1 MDNKDN
7 ISTLYGALKSKGYED
22 IGNEDQFREWL
33 NVPDNVNT
41 LYSKLQENKFDDIG
55 TQDEFSSWIG
65 ISSPSANVSAAS
77 LPVSAETNSRLEM
90 DPAMQRARKRMDS
103 ELVPEINVMDNDK
116 MATVPLVREES
127 FVAGNARPIDTDRAM
142 EEILV
147 DSRITKQGELQLP
160 KDSENNIIT
169 NYQNRF
175 LQTSEGKRIVEE
187 FETKR
192 KELSERAMNAYLQSE
207 EYKNLASRYS
217 GEDLDKKAN
226 EDFERRYGT
235 VIAQELQPLYERM
248 NQSMLGRYKDGIEEE
263 LKNLGKENA
272 AKQVE
277 SLSSD
282 VSNMLQGRR
291 EALKRY
297 SGSGNNAMNALM
309 GSRRYSQDTQQE
321 RGEIATLE
329 AARNFLQES
338 QDIIN
343 EAREKGS
350 SGALFRGLRDATFD
364 VDTWTMGLSDMAH
377 GYRLKEAAD
386 KADKGETLT
395 VDEQKLLEAAAV
407 NMAVHAYYSSDLS
420 RMYKAGQTTG
430 YSIPFMLEFAINP
443 VSGSGNAIAKG
454 ILKYGMKKFGRSAG
468 ASTLNNFGKMLTS
481 GVGRTAGRL
490 IGDATAAAAMTGTSG
505 LGRVSSG
512 MLERMNGT
520 INFDV
525 NEEGRLIYNG
535 REEQKGMG
543 EALAKSAAS
552 NFLENQ
558 SEMVFNAFKGMGD
571 AVYDT
576 LDKVLPN
583 GIRDF
588 FSAVG
593 SSEIGKLYKALKNN
607 PTFMEAAK
615 RTQFHGFV
623 GEYMEEVYN
632 NFANVPLGEMTMDEV
647 LDLDNNIDTALGLAP
662 TSVMFGLLGMGGMAR
677 ERYNTRKTMEKAFG
691 KLTPDQKKRLEELQ
705 QMSSKKG
712 NEDIREFIKATIADE
727 SLTQEQKRDEIEYAF
742 NIAKGN
748 AIEDLTV
755 VETEDNIEKA
765 TAYIEE
771 NSDRK
776 EGMYKE
782 ASRRVFNVDT
792 GNFDLQPGCI
802 VGEMGGQPI
811 WRAEGSTE
819 NIPLTWDDID
829 KDTMQQMPVD
839 EVVSLNA
846 EMIRDEAKAQAE
858 RETMFSPD
866 IPEPA
871 IGTSFLNSNGQ
882 QVQIVQQNPDGGWI
896 GMAAVIDEKGQPETD
911 KNGQPV
917 MRTFPVMDDEYYA
930 AMQARIDTQEGVKK
944 MLSDG
949 RTAVAT
955 STNGEEVSFD
965 ILDNTGGLVDSGVMP
980 FEEFDKLDNYIESPE
995 VELTDEGIPTI
1006 DIMSEKRG
1014 KNAVSSPTEYNRM
1027 SDSRALVGRK
1037 LDSQE
1042 ANNLI
1047 TAMQDSAD
1055 TAPELELT
1063 PENWTAEFGEDGIVD
1078 TPIGQVKM
1086 GENQLAKMFLKKRG
1100 NEFGMIKP
1108 TLTNPDLIIEE
1119 ESEGVNEEVERAT
1132 TLLFAKTFLRNGK
1145 KIRIFTSV
1153 TVQRDGMEV
1162 VVSNHILR
1170 DKQLTDR
1177 LERGK
1182 ILWNRFDFGSD
1193 SSGKNQGLVAPY
1205 TNNPSNV
1212 GHGSNPQSILP
1223 LSDNKD
1229 SGVSGEKQELS
1240 TNNIGD
1246 EAEIQE
1252 QKPDLQED
1260 IQPTG
1265 IPTDEKGNP
1274 LYYLAPIE
1282 VTLAD
1287 LNDGSLASEEV
1298 DSFISANKA
1307 EALKLLK
1314 RVSEKPPKIGTNKAK
1329 YLADKQAWQAK
1340 VEDAQKQSDY
1350 WNEVEAQMRL
1360 LRQQPG
1366 DTTAEEIKAMGEPMT
1381 GEELAAM
1388 MLGAGKLPLLHSE
1401 YKRETGFGNT
1411 DAKKMFGLFASKEKG
1426 GMTIE
1431 QAGEK
1436 LMLADL
1442 EAGTNFFDQNDPN
1455 AGRNAIIDVLSS
1467 ARTRGGLI
1475 DYIKSNREAMAERER
1490 QAEIE
1495 AEELAKEQWYQENYR
1510 MTPEEYELWNQ
1521 GELFTESN
1529 VISDEEYQEF
1539 MSNFVDEI
1547 LNEQGNDRR
1556 TSQESGS
1563 SFAESESND
1572 QERVS
1577 GVRESSS
1584 PVLQGEE
1591 FVSTGTT
1598 GRIEEESGQ
1607 VDANSSAEHDAL
1619 QSSSS
1624 GRELISSSRSH
1635 KSVSDY
1641 VPSRIEGESLLDY
1654 ANRVN
1659 DAHALHTE
1667 ERKVD
1672 TNPTDAQKEAGNYRK
1687 GHIKVDGFN
1696 ITIENPRGSERS
1708 GVDAD
1713 GNTWSVTM
1721 NNTYGYIR
1729 GTEGVDGDHIDVF
1742 LGNSGNGV
1750 YVVDQM
1756 KEDGS
1761 FDEHKVMY
1769 GFDSLD
1775 EAREAYLSNYSPGWK
1790 GLGSIT
1796 GVSKETFKE
1805 WVESSHRKTKP
1816 FADYKIVRERTDVDS
1831 EGSAS
1836 NKQDNIRFREE
1847 SSMPQEEQEIIDR
1860 AKKNGTYL
1868 MAPNGKPS
1876 SLGESQW
1883 VQVRT
1888 KAFKKWFGDW
1898 EKTVRIEKL
1907 RDSKAV
1913 EITGE
1918 EYQGKYELN
1927 RNSSKTWIKENLRG
1941 EYINKDTGEKIEVRK
1956 DGAQKVTSHSM
1967 GSEAHLK
1974 SLFAIPQLIENA
1986 IFIDEITNE
1995 KNNGK
2000 YDSYRYYVCG
2010 LNIGG
2015 AEYTVKVTV
2024 GVKGAS
2030 KYYDH
2035 ALTEIEKG
2043 NLIDNIDALST
2054 TFDNNKDALSFHKD
2068 TKLLSILQTNS
2079 SKVVDENGEPLVVFH
2094 GTPLRRD
2101 QITSNRGWQKD
2112 GFTYISQ
2119 EAPFYTFKGGEY
2131 SGMIFTSVD
2140 AEKARSIA
2148 EKRAMSIL
2156 DDENGKEQWTDEGY
2170 VYDLFANIRKPF
2182 VSSSDYE
2189 PVLALFGNRI
2199 PTLSFIGG
2207 KGEMVSLDEAKSIL
2221 KSGNSWL
2228 VTETPQFVEKIKELG
2243 FDGVIGTD
2251 EGIKYIA
2258 CFGPNQLK
2266 DAYDNTGE
2274 FSSEN
2279 DDIRFREVREKD
2291 GSKSLVGLHNI
2302 SEEKL
2307 LKALK
2312 LGGFANPSAA
2322 VIDIDRQSHEGYGEI
2337 SLVLPSSMVAKSTG
2351 HNAGTFSGDAWTPT
2365 YPQIERQFTDEG
2377 SKRVYD
2383 DISKLPQ
2390 EMQPDVR
2397 SAWNN
2402 YMEGRDANALAYQ
2415 FLYEKGEAPELRKI
2429 EPVFS
2434 ENIRKKV
2441 RGADAI
2447 DDYDN
2452 RNAAI
2457 LEAYI
2462 DEKFDGDRAKF
2473 EEYIETRKRVLR
2485 KKIDEDPSQK
2495 GFTYRRAVENLKDIE
2510 VDGYEYS
2517 SVKRFY
2523 DEVMS
2528 DIRNSGGID
2537 TYQTVRD
2544 VQEKISQSAEL
2555 SKEYDE
2561 WKENL
2566 TDKYGIK
2573 EVLFKGYTP
2582 SGNRVYL
2589 PHTLENVSRLMR
2601 QQGLA
2606 GATGWGGSFSKFA
2619 AGLMKPVG
2627 TLNSIRKQ
2635 KGKLTTDHEDL
2646 EAFREKWE
2654 KVYFDLGLKLNPG
2667 ASAYDDTGLYRVEE
2681 IATRSNPKSFAKRE
2695 YGVELSDEDVRQ
2707 LEEMT
2712 EAIRNDYPAMYFET
2726 KFERPVYLNEFAAV
2740 VLPDNVNPKVIGAA
2754 RDAGLQI
2761 FSYESGDEVSRDEA
2775 VKKASKIDGVRF
2787 RDMRTYHGSGAYF
2800 DRFDTSH
2807 SGEGQGENMIGKGVY
2822 TTESKRIAKNYADVA
2837 RNKDADGKKHLYEV
2851 NIPKDNGRNY
2861 LDYDRMYNA
2870 KEREEVTERLHNA
2883 GIDISKSLEGYF
2895 HGREVSG
2902 MNLYRALSMNM
2913 PQGTD
2918 INEALSKAGYV
2929 GYKYSTRHDLGGK
2942 NKLFSK
2948 KSYVV
2953 FDEGNAIITGHEQ
2966 IVSEIEKLSDTLHSP
2981 VKVVRSMNELPEGM
2995 VRRAIEKGRNVKGW
3009 FDTRTGE
3016 VVIYLPNTTGEEDA
3030 KATFLHEI
3038 VGHKG
3043 LRALLGEK
3051 EYDQEMVKL
3060 YGQLPLDVRKS
3071 VAEAAVRDYGGNVAI
3086 AMDEYLAEQAEKDE
3100 TPSWWNK
3107 VVSGI
3112 RNFLRRMG
3120 IKVDLNANDVK
3131 YLLWRSRKALENGD
3145 ILEQAEDIAMR
3156 YKLGIG
3162 EHNNSLLHENYE
3174 NIRKEIEHLQQITGR
3189 NAYLARNEDELCF
3202 QMSVDGFSAK
3212 DIDYIRFLFE
3222 DARRKGKKSPGFFDN
3237 ETGKVYLCA
3246 DQINDRNKAR
3256 GYWFHEEGHA
3266 STLLNFSQTELE
3278 ALYDSIGENTIM
3290 ETVPSIYFEEKL
3302 SKSILADEYISYL
3315 MEEIASDEELFNSL
3329 LEGKVDEVLEEL
3341 EFPSIAVV
3349 PFISKNLKLILY
3361 GKEKKNNR
3369 ENRSGHGL
3377 RSLSSEKTGMEARGG
3392 TEEEGRIRFQTREN
3406 FEDEQRSEVI
3416 IKAVDEFATQYAGAG
3431 EVIVIRSKETIGKQ
3445 LESFGVSESEI
3456 AELEELME
3464 AGDVP
3469 ACYNPKTGIIVVLN
3483 TNVPVDRLNSYLW
3496 HENTHKALVELF
3508 GDNKHKAI
3516 EPVYQWLE
3524 SRQPESCKYVR
3535 SLYSETCDAVQKE
3548 ECVVRFFEE
3557 MFFNH
3562 GSMRLKDIIDN
3573 ANPVCKEFYSQIYDK
3588 IVYES
3593 KKESRSDGRS
3603 SSGLGS
3609 RYKKEWYESMVRNPI
3624 SSRESEKTGRGGTEE
3639 EGSIRFRTGE
3649 NGEDRPSDGTVES
3662 YEKALN
3668 KRGLTG
3674 FRAQEASQD
3683 SMLSLKILQ
3692 DIILAKDGGKIKSFE
3707 DAYKAENRMS
3717 SVSTREMEV
3726 YAKDYFRPV
3735 VEEVARIIR
3744 DEDTSYVDVTDY
3756 LIAKHGLERNVA
3768 LVERDAA
3775 AVADKTVKEKIDS
3788 AYKELKNY
3796 HISQDEYNKVV
3807 SQAHFERDNIYKDE
3821 LEKNQGKDY
3830 SGLTGLKELRTG
3842 EKSKDKDYIAFAE
3855 AIVSDFESKH
3865 NTDELWSH
3873 INNATNQSLR
3883 KTYESGLMSKEQY
3896 ESLLG
3901 RFEYYVPLRGWD
3913 ETMAD
3918 EVYEYMDK
3926 QRSPVNSVLKNA
3938 KGRISLADD
3947 PIAAI
3952 GNMAESTIL
3961 QGNRNLMKQNFLN
3974 FVINHPSDLAQVREL
3989 WYVKDNTTGEFVPS
4003 FPDISENASPEE
4015 IAYAVD
4021 EHEETM
4027 KHLEKDG
4034 LAKRG
4039 RNGLELKYKILPF
4052 QKSEHVVMVKRNGKD
4067 VVIYINADPRA
4078 AQAINGLT
4086 NPDVENNP
4094 ILKAVNRFNRML
4106 AANFTT
4112 RNPAFVISN
4121 LSRDMIFATSAVAVK
4136 ESPMYLARFST
4147 NIPIAIAAVFRGIR
4161 KKGGNSEADK
4171 YFQEFLDNGGETGYA
4186 QLTTVDKYKKM
4197 IQKDINRLTKTD
4209 YFGMIRNGIELLED
4223 FNRMAEDISRFTT
4236 YMTSRQEG
4244 RNILEAINDAK
4255 EITVNFNKKGAGYKS
4270 LNQFEKWYS
4279 AGNLVAYS
4287 TGVMKNL
4294 YLFFNVGVQSLF
4306 NFGRLHKKSVKKF
4319 GAMLGGF
4326 TSAGFMMPLINT
4338 WLMALGGDDKDGEDY
4353 YGNLSDWTRRNNL
4366 CLYIPGSHGHF
4377 VTIPLPIE
4385 LRAFFGLGDMAYQE
4399 TIGEGSKN
4407 GTEIAYDAINQLT
4420 ELLPLN
4426 PLGNN
4431 GDIVSTVMP
4440 DAIKPFWQVVK
4451 NEDYTGRPIYKSNSF
4466 NKTMP
4471 KWTKTYKGTSK
4482 QLIKLAEW
4490 SNELGGGDKYKTSSA
4505 IFDWNPAVIEHI
4517 LEGYFGGMATIFNQS
4532 GKTMM
4537 AGIESV
4543 IDGERSDDL
4552 IWRNTPV
4559 LSRFINDASD
4569 ERSGFRKF
4577 NESFYKYLDEYQE
4590 TEKLLHGYTKE
4601 VLTGNLDYLDKLVE
4615 LQKSKDYVK
4624 YSVFKNLNQ
4633 KVDKIRQ
4640 LEKKVGDGNNK
4651 DLRKQI
4657 NELKKKVVEEMEKV
4671 K

>member
-65 ISSPSANVSAAS
+65 ISSPSANVSTAQ

-147 DSRITKQGELQLP
+147 DSRIAKQGELQLP

-235 VIAQELQPLYERM
+235 VIARELQPLYERM

-309 GSRRYSQDTQQE
+309 GSRRYNHDTQQA

-364 VDTWTMGLSDMAH
+364 VDTWTLGLSDMAH

-512 MLERMNGT
+512 MLERMNGI

-571 AVYDT
+571 AVYGT

-593 SSEIGKLYKALKNN
+593 SSEIGKLYKSLKNN

-677 ERYNTRKTMEKAFG
+677 ERYNTRKAMEKAFG
-691 KLTPDQKKRLEELQ
+691 KLTPDQRKRLKELQ
-705 QMSSKKG
+705 QMSNKKG

-819 NIPLTWDDID
+819 NVPLTWDDID

-980 FEEFDKLDNYIESPE
+980 FEEFDKLDNYIERPE
-995 VELTDEGIPTI
+995 VELTDEGIPAS
-1006 DIMSEKRG
+1006 DIMPEKRG

-1042 ANNLI
+1042 ANDLI

-1063 PENWTAEFGEDGIVD
+1063 PENWIAEFGEDGVVD

-1298 DSFISANKA
+1298 DSFISANKT

-1366 DTTAEEIKAMGEPMT
+1366 DTTAEDIKAMGEPMT

-1411 DAKKMFGLFASKEKG
+1411 DAKRMFGLFASKEKG

-1431 QAGEK
+1431 QAGEQ

-1467 ARTRGGLI
+1467 ARTRSGLI
-1475 DYIKSNREAMAERER
+1475 DYIKNNREAMAERER

-1495 AEELAKEQWYQENYR
+1495 AEELAKEQWLQDITH
-1510 MTPEEYELWNQ
+1510 MTSEERDLWKQ
-1521 GELFTESN
+1521 GELLTESSVVPN
-1529 VISDEEYQEF
+1529 DGIIEF
-1539 MSNFVDEI
+1539 YNTFVDDI
-1547 LNEQGNDRR
+1547 LNEEAYDSRR
-1556 TSQESGS
+1556 ERTDDHRIEEGQSNELGGIYGS
-1563 SFAESESND
+1563 
-1572 QERVS
+1572 
-1577 GVRESSS
+1577 REGGYE
-1584 PVLQGEE
+1584 VLQGEE
-1591 FVSTGTT
+1591 FVSP
-1598 GRIEEESGQ
+1598 GRTEGYQGEPGEVAGRSNESLHPTDDG
-1607 VDANSSAEHDAL
+1607 L
-1619 QSSSS
+1619 QDSSS
-1624 GRELISSSRSH
+1624 GREVRVDNQGNPIDAEGNLIVDEVESISDITDMDFINPGRTIGLPAVPDNVSNAIGADGKRVVIKKNIFERNIGRHSDLSPSQSRDILSAALYSPNIYGQNQKTKKPYNWVLINTVDGNGNHRLVLLEVNRDKNNVEIVHWHYTDERGVEKIRRQAEREDGQLLILPSIVPEEVGALSDPTLDLSSADKDSEVQGE
-1635 KSVSDY
+1635 KQEKVSF
-1641 VPSRIEGESLLDY
+1641 VAPSWIEGESVLDY
-1654 ANRVN
+1654 AERVN
-1659 DAHALHTE
+1659 DARLLHE
-1667 ERKVD
+1667 EEQRVD

-1721 NNTYGYIR
+1721 NNTYGYIK

-1898 EKTVRIEKL
+1898 EKAAHIEKL
-1907 RDSKAV
+1907 RNSNPVK
-1913 EITGE
+1913 ITGE
-1918 EYQGKYELN
+1918 EYKGLYDLTRESAQQYILD
-1927 RNSSKTWIKENLRG
+1927 NLRG
-1941 EYINKDTGEKIEVRK
+1941 EYTINDTGEKVK
-1956 DGAQKVTSHSM
+1956 VSKKGAKKVTSHSQ
-1967 GSEAHLK
+1967 GNEAHMQ
-1974 SLFAIPQLIENA
+1974 SIVAIPELIGNSVFIEERPAYKDNA
-1986 IFIDEITNE
+1986 Q
-1995 KNNGK
+1995 
-2000 YDSYRYYVCG
+2000 YDSYRYYVTG
-2010 LNIGG
+2010 LKIGG
-2015 AEYTVKVTV
+2015 EDYTARITI
-2024 GVKGAS
+2024 GVKNGEF
-2030 KYYDH
+2030 YYDH
-2035 ALTEIEKG
+2035 YLTNIEKG
-2043 NLIDNIDALST
+2043 NLIKAAQSFKSTEDAPNPSYA
-2054 TFDNNKDALSFHKD
+2054 NNKDNILFS
-2068 TKLLSILQTNS
+2068 LLQTNS
-2079 SKVVDENGEPLVVFH
+2079 SKVIDENGEPLVVFH

-2351 HNAGTFSGDAWTPT
+2351 RNAGTFSGDAWTPT

-2434 ENIRKKV
+2434 EDIRKKIT
-2441 RGADAI
+2441 GADAI
-2447 DDYDN
+2447 DNYDN

-2495 GFTYRRAVENLKDIE
+2495 GFVYRRAVENLKDIE
-2510 VDGYEYS
+2510 EKGYEYS

-2537 TYQTVRD
+2537 TYHTVRD
-2544 VQEKISQSAEL
+2544 VQEKISQSVEL

-2573 EVLFKGYTP
+2573 EVLFKGYTS

-2635 KGKLTTDHEDL
+2635 KGKLTANHEDL

-2654 KVYFDLGLKLNPG
+2654 KVYLDLGLKLNPG

-2861 LDYDRMYNA
+2861 LDYDKMYDA
-2870 KEREEVTERLHNA
+2870 KEREEVTERLHDA
-2883 GIDISKSLEGYF
+2883 GIDIGKSLEGYF

-2953 FDEGNAIITGHEQ
+2953 FDEVNATITGHEQ
-2966 IVSEIEKLSDTLHSP
+2966 IVSEIEKLSDTLHTP

-3009 FDTRTGE
+3009 FDTRSGE

-3071 VAEAAVRDYGGNVAI
+3071 VAEAAIRDYGGNVSI

-3131 YLLWRSRKALENGD
+3131 YLLWRSRKVLENGD

-3156 YKLGIG
+3156 YRLGIG

-3202 QMSVDGFSAK
+3202 QMSVDGVSAK
-3212 DIDYIRFLFE
+3212 DIDYIRSLFE
-3222 DARRKGKKSPGFFDN
+3222 SARRKGIKLPGLFDN

-3246 DQINDRNKAR
+3246 DQINDRNEVR

-3290 ETVPSIYFEEKL
+3290 EIVPSIYFEEKL

-3329 LEGKVDEVLEEL
+3329 LEGKVDEVLGEL
-3341 EFPSIAVV
+3341 EFLSIDIV

-3369 ENRSGHGL
+3369 ENRSGHSL
-3377 RSLSSEKTGMEARGG
+3377 RTLSSEKTGMEA
-3392 TEEEGRIRFQTREN
+3392 
-3406 FEDEQRSEVI
+3406 
-3416 IKAVDEFATQYAGAG
+3416 
-3431 EVIVIRSKETIGKQ
+3431 
-3445 LESFGVSESEI
+3445 
-3456 AELEELME
+3456 
-3464 AGDVP
+3464 
-3469 ACYNPKTGIIVVLN
+3469 
-3483 TNVPVDRLNSYLW
+3483 
-3496 HENTHKALVELF
+3496 
-3508 GDNKHKAI
+3508 
-3516 EPVYQWLE
+3516 
-3524 SRQPESCKYVR
+3524 
-3535 SLYSETCDAVQKE
+3535 
-3548 ECVVRFFEE
+3548 
-3557 MFFNH
+3557 
-3562 GSMRLKDIIDN
+3562 
-3573 ANPVCKEFYSQIYDK
+3573 
-3588 IVYES
+3588 
-3593 KKESRSDGRS
+3593 
-3603 SSGLGS
+3603 
-3609 RYKKEWYESMVRNPI
+3609 
-3624 SSRESEKTGRGGTEE
+3624 RGGTEE

-3649 NGEDRPSDGTVES
+3649 NGEERPSDGTIES
-3662 YEKALN
+3662 YEKALS

-4186 QLTTVDKYKKM
+4186 QLNTVDKYKKM

-4490 SNELGGGDKYKTSSA
+4490 SNELGGGDKYKTSPA

>member
-65 ISSPSANVSAAS
+65 ISSPSANVSTAP
-77 LPVSAETNSRLEM
+77 LPVFAETNSRLEM

-103 ELVPEINVMDNDK
+103 ELVPDINVMDNDK

-147 DSRITKQGELQLP
+147 DSRIAKQGELQLP

-192 KELSERAMNAYLQSE
+192 KELSERAMNAYLQSK

-309 GSRRYSQDTQQE
+309 GSRRYNQDTQQA

-512 MLERMNGT
+512 MLERMNGI

-571 AVYDT
+571 AVYGT

-782 ASRRVFNVDT
+782 ASRKVFNVDT

-819 NIPLTWDDID
+819 NVPLTWDDID

-930 AMQARIDTQEGVKK
+930 AMQARIDAQEGMKK

-949 RTAVAT
+949 RTVVAT

-995 VELTDEGIPTI
+995 VELTDEGIPAI

-1014 KNAVSSPTEYNRM
+1014 ENADASPIEYNRM

-1042 ANNLI
+1042 ANDLI

-1063 PENWTAEFGEDGIVD
+1063 PENWIAEFGEDGVVD

-1298 DSFISANKA
+1298 DSFISANKT

-1401 YKRETGFGNT
+1401 YKRETGFRNT

-1442 EAGTNFFDQNDPN
+1442 EAGTNFFDPNDPN

-1475 DYIKSNREAMAERER
+1475 DYIKNNREAMAERER

-1495 AEELAKEQWYQENYR
+1495 AEELAKERWYQDNYR
-1510 MTPEEYELWNQ
+1510 MTPEEYELWDQ

-1563 SFAESESND
+1563 SIAESESNE
-1572 QERVS
+1572 QEGVS
-1577 GVRESSS
+1577 GVRESGS

-1624 GRELISSSRSH
+1624 GRELISSSRSQ

-1775 EAREAYLSNYSPGWK
+1775 EAKEAYLSNYSPGWK

-1888 KAFKKWFGDW
+1888 KSFKKWFGDW
-1898 EKTVRIEKL
+1898 EKAAHIEKL
-1907 RDSKAV
+1907 RNSNPV

-1918 EYQGKYELN
+1918 EYKGLYDLTRESAQQYILD
-1927 RNSSKTWIKENLRG
+1927 NLRG
-1941 EYINKDTGEKIEVRK
+1941 EYTINDTGEKVK
-1956 DGAQKVTSHSM
+1956 VSKKGAKKVTSHSQ
-1967 GSEAHLK
+1967 GNEAHMQ
-1974 SLFAIPQLIENA
+1974 SIVAIPELIGNSVFIEERPAYKDNA
-1986 IFIDEITNE
+1986 Q
-1995 KNNGK
+1995 
-2000 YDSYRYYVCG
+2000 YDSYRYYVTG
-2010 LNIGG
+2010 LKIGG
-2015 AEYTVKVTV
+2015 EDYTARITI
-2024 GVKGAS
+2024 GVKNGEF
-2030 KYYDH
+2030 YYDH
-2035 ALTEIEKG
+2035 YLTDIEKG
-2043 NLIDNIDALST
+2043 NLIEAAQSFIPTEDAPNPSYARNKDNILFS
-2054 TFDNNKDALSFHKD
+2054 L
-2068 TKLLSILQTNS
+2068 LQTNS

-2383 DISKLPQ
+2383 DISQLPQ
-2390 EMQPDVR
+2390 EMQPNVR

-2441 RGADAI
+2441 TGADAI

-2485 KKIDEDPSQK
+2485 KKIDEAPSQE
-2495 GFTYRRAVENLKDIE
+2495 GFVYRRAVENLKDIE
-2510 VDGYEYS
+2510 EDGYEYS

-2635 KGKLTTDHEDL
+2635 KGKLTANHEDL

-2667 ASAYDDTGLYRVEE
+2667 ASTYDDTGLYRVEE

-2837 RNKDADGKKHLYEV
+2837 RNKDADGKKHLYKV

-2870 KEREEVTERLHNA
+2870 KEREEVTERLHDA
-2883 GIDISKSLEGYF
+2883 GIDINKSLEGYF
-2895 HGREVSG
+2895 HGRAVSG

-2942 NKLFSK
+2942 SRLFSK

-2981 VKVVRSMNELPEGM
+2981 VKIVRSMNELPEGM
-2995 VRRAIEKGRNVKGW
+2995 VRKAIEKGRNVKGW
-3009 FDTRTGE
+3009 FDTRSGE

-3071 VAEAAVRDYGGNVAI
+3071 VAETAVRDYGGNVAI

-3112 RNFLRRMG
+3112 RNYLRRMG

-3131 YLLWRSRKALENGD
+3131 YLLWRSRKVLENGD

-3156 YKLGIG
+3156 YRLGIG

-3202 QMSVDGFSAK
+3202 QMSVDGVSAK
-3212 DIDYIRFLFE
+3212 DIDYIRSLFE
-3222 DARRKGKKSPGFFDN
+3222 SARRKGIKLPGLFDN
-3237 ETGKVYLCA
+3237 EIGKVYLCA
-3246 DQINDRNKAR
+3246 DQINDRNEVR

-3290 ETVPSIYFEEKL
+3290 EIVPSIYFEEKL

-3329 LEGKVDEVLEEL
+3329 LEGKVDEVLGEL
-3341 EFPSIAVV
+3341 EFLSIDIV

-3369 ENRSGHGL
+3369 ENRSGHSL
-3377 RSLSSEKTGMEARGG
+3377 RTLSSEKTGMEA
-3392 TEEEGRIRFQTREN
+3392 
-3406 FEDEQRSEVI
+3406 
-3416 IKAVDEFATQYAGAG
+3416 
-3431 EVIVIRSKETIGKQ
+3431 
-3445 LESFGVSESEI
+3445 
-3456 AELEELME
+3456 
-3464 AGDVP
+3464 
-3469 ACYNPKTGIIVVLN
+3469 
-3483 TNVPVDRLNSYLW
+3483 
-3496 HENTHKALVELF
+3496 
-3508 GDNKHKAI
+3508 
-3516 EPVYQWLE
+3516 
-3524 SRQPESCKYVR
+3524 
-3535 SLYSETCDAVQKE
+3535 
-3548 ECVVRFFEE
+3548 
-3557 MFFNH
+3557 
-3562 GSMRLKDIIDN
+3562 
-3573 ANPVCKEFYSQIYDK
+3573 
-3588 IVYES
+3588 
-3593 KKESRSDGRS
+3593 
-3603 SSGLGS
+3603 
-3609 RYKKEWYESMVRNPI
+3609 
-3624 SSRESEKTGRGGTEE
+3624 RGGTEE

-3649 NGEDRPSDGTVES
+3649 NGEERPSDGTIES
-3662 YEKALN
+3662 YEKALS

-3775 AVADKTVKEKIDS
+3775 AVADKTVKDKIDS

-4003 FPDISENASPEE
+4003 FPDISENATPEE

-4490 SNELGGGDKYKTSSA
+4490 SNELGGGDKYKTSPA

-4640 LEKKVGDGNNK
+4640 LEKKVGEGNNK